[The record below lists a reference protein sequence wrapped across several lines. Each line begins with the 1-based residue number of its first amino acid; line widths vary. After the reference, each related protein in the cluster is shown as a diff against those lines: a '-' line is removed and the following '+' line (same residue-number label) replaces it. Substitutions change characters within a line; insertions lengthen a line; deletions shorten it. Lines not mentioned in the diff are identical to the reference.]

1 MNITMVNL
9 TIDGIDISVPQ
20 GSTILQAAKEVG
32 INIPT
37 LCYHPDQAV
46 KANCRICVCEVEG
59 NRLLQAA
66 CSTPVYEGMKVK
78 TRTPKVIEAR
88 KTILELIL
96 ANHPQDCLN
105 CIRNGICELQSLAE
119 EYFIRD
125 NPFELKT
132 RGLAK
137 DFSTPSIFRDPDK
150 CVMCR
155 RCIDACS
162 VTQSVNALGIQDRG
176 NKAIVVPTM
185 GGSLIDSPCVMC
197 GQCVHACPVGAI
209 GEVEDIDRLLAAIN
223 DPDKIVV
230 TQIAPAVRVAVSE
243 EVGMAPGE
251 LPMDVLV
258 AGLRQ
263 LGFDYVL
270 HTNFTADLTIIE
282 EGNEL
287 LKRLKEGGT
296 LPMFTSCSPGWINFC
311 ETFYPD
317 LLDNLSTC
325 KSPQQMFGALAKTYW
340 AEKSNIDPAKIFSV
354 SIMPC
359 TAKKFEAT
367 RPEMRDSG
375 YQDVDLVLTTREL
388 GRLFRMSGI
397 DFNKLPGS
405 KFDSWMGAYTGAAV
419 IFGATGGVM
428 EAALRTVYEVVTGET
443 LEDVNFTAVRGME
456 GIKEAEVDLTGT
468 KVKVAVGHGLA
479 NARKLMDQ
487 VRAGTSPYHF
497 IEIMACPG
505 GCIGGGGQPIT
516 KCNAMRERRIK
527 AIYEEDAGLPL
538 RKSHENPEVKVLY
551 EEFLHEPLG
560 HKSHEL
566 LHTYYHAKNKKYV

>member
-1 MNITMVNL
+1 MINL
-9 TIDGIDISVPQ
+9 TIDGIKASVPE
-20 GSTILQAAKEVG
+20 GSTLLQAAFSAG
-32 INIPT
+32 IKIPT
-37 LCYHPDQAV
+37 LCAHPDQAV
-46 KANCRICVCEVEG
+46 KGNCRVCVCEVEG

-66 CSTPVYEGMKVK
+66 CCTPVWEGMVVK

-96 ANHPQDCLN
+96 SNHPQDCLN
-105 CIRNGICELQSLAE
+105 CIRNGNCELQTLAE

-125 NPFELKT
+125 NPFSHKT
-132 RGLAK
+132 RGLGK
-137 DFSTPSIFRDPDK
+137 DYSTPSLFRDPDK
-150 CVMCR
+150 CVLCR

-162 VTQSVNALGIQDRG
+162 VVQGVNALGLINRG
-176 NKAIVVPTM
+176 NEAMVVPT
-185 GGSLIDSPCVMC
+185 LAKTLADSACVMC
-197 GQCVHACPVGAI
+197 GQCIHACPVGAI
-209 GEVEDIDRLLAAIN
+209 GEVEEIDKLLAAIA
-223 DPDKIVV
+223 DPDTVVV
-230 TQIAPAVRVAVSE
+230 TQIAPAVRVAIGE
-243 EVGMAPGE
+243 EVGMATGDM
-251 LPMDVLV
+251 PMEVFA

-263 LGFDYVL
+263 IGFDYVL
-270 HTNFTADLTIIE
+270 HTNFTADLTILE

-340 AEKSNIDPAKIFSV
+340 ADKMEIDPAKIYSV

-359 TAKKFEAT
+359 TAKKFECS
-367 RPEMRDSG
+367 RPEMNDSG
-375 YQDVDLVLTTREL
+375 YRDVDLVLTTREI

-397 DFNKLPGS
+397 DFDKLEGS
-405 KFDSWMGAYTGAAV
+405 GFDSWMGKYTGAAV
-419 IFGATGGVM
+419 IFGASGGVM
-428 EAALRTVYEVVTGET
+428 EAALRTVYEVVTGQT
-443 LEDVNFTAVRGME
+443 LENVNFDICRGIT
-456 GIKEAEVDLTGT
+456 GVKEAEVDLNGT
-468 KVKVAVGHGLA
+468 VVKVAIANGLS

-487 VRAGTSPYHF
+487 VRAGESPYHF

-516 KCNAMRERRIK
+516 KANKKRVERIEQIYVEDEAC
-527 AIYEEDAGLPL
+527 AI
-538 RKSHENPEVKVLY
+538 RKSHENPEVTTIY

-566 LHTYYHAKNKKYV
+566 LHTHYHNKNKKYL

>member
-1 MNITMVNL
+1 M
-9 TIDGIDISVPQ
+9 
-20 GSTILQAAKEVG
+20 A
-32 INIPT
+32 
-37 LCYHPDQAV
+37 
-46 KANCRICVCEVEG
+46 
-59 NRLLQAA
+59 
-66 CSTPVYEGMKVK
+66 
-78 TRTPKVIEAR
+78 
-88 KTILELIL
+88 
-96 ANHPQDCLN
+96 
-105 CIRNGICELQSLAE
+105 ICELQSLAE

-287 LKRLKEGGT
+287 LKSAKRGRNFAHVYL
-296 LPMFTSCSPGWINFC
+296 LQPGM
-311 ETFYPD
+311 D
-317 LLDNLSTC
+317 KLL
-325 KSPQQMFGALAKTYW
+325 
-340 AEKSNIDPAKIFSV
+340 
-354 SIMPC
+354 
-359 TAKKFEAT
+359 
-367 RPEMRDSG
+367 
-375 YQDVDLVLTTREL
+375 
-388 GRLFRMSGI
+388 
-397 DFNKLPGS
+397 
-405 KFDSWMGAYTGAAV
+405 
-419 IFGATGGVM
+419 
-428 EAALRTVYEVVTGET
+428 
-443 LEDVNFTAVRGME
+443 
-456 GIKEAEVDLTGT
+456 
-468 KVKVAVGHGLA
+468 
-479 NARKLMDQ
+479 
-487 VRAGTSPYHF
+487 
-497 IEIMACPG
+497 
-505 GCIGGGGQPIT
+505 
-516 KCNAMRERRIK
+516 
-527 AIYEEDAGLPL
+527 
-538 RKSHENPEVKVLY
+538 
-551 EEFLHEPLG
+551 
-560 HKSHEL
+560 
-566 LHTYYHAKNKKYV
+566 